1 MGILKSA
8 AAALLA
14 GAGAVA
20 ISATA
25 FAVDTTPAAAGPL
38 TIVLTCDTGSA
49 GSGTFMVTANGK
61 SSTVSVKCGKSATVS
76 NAAWKAGS
84 TAVIHQTA
92 APSGALKARD
102 VSIALKASA
111 QTVTIRDFRPAST
124 ATTTVATLAQTG
136 SGVPALPLG
145 LGLAG
150 LLLVGFGAR
159 TLVGRGHQA

>member
-1 MGILKSA
+1 MTMRILKSA

-25 FAVDTTPAAAGPL
+25 FAVDTVPVAAGPL

-49 GSGTFMVTANGK
+49 GSGMFTVTANGK
-61 SSTVSVKCGKSATVS
+61 SATVTVKCGKSATVS

-84 TAVIHQTA
+84 IAVIHQTA
-92 APSGALKARD
+92 APSGALRARD
-102 VSIALKASA
+102 VSVTLKATA
-111 QTVTIRDFRPAST
+111 QTLTIRDFRPTS
-124 ATTTVATLAQTG
+124 TTTVATLAQTG
-136 SGVPALPLG
+136 SGMPALPLA
-145 LGLAG
+145 LGLTG

-159 TLVGRGHQA
+159 TLVRGGHQP